1 MRLTVLKQAAIA
13 FAMPLMLAL
22 AGGSALAQSG
32 PPPATPAAPPPVAAF
47 ARLPAVQQAEI
58 SPDGL
63 RIAILG
69 GSFDQRQIV
78 ISPVDGQQFVTIPL
92 GAVDV
97 NAIRWAG
104 DGFLV
109 ATVRVYDSRTNFGD
123 GRVYSYNLQRDLV
136 FDMAGNIKGML
147 LDGVSWAGFAINR
160 PILGDVAGDKPAV
173 VMQGLD
179 LGATAGDNFSRFEKK
194 DALVAALYRVDVATG
209 KGRMTERG
217 NPATNFFAVDRA
229 GEARVRQDS
238 DKGMTSLFARRK
250 GTQGWTLIDRSESM
264 APSVRFMGYS
274 DSEDAIYLATG
285 SETGIRILRRN
296 LADGSQSDIGPVRPA
311 AAPGLLWDRHTDTPT
326 SIVGG
331 LDRPEYQW
339 LDARLGAVHARMSR
353 ALKGRDVH
361 LLNWSRDRARFIVR
375 GDSPSQPPLW
385 LLYDATTNQLSPIG
399 EEYPELTGW
408 TPGVTTW
415 HSFKASDGFEM
426 GAYLTL
432 PAGAGPG
439 SPAPLI
445 VMPHGGPVS
454 RDDFQFDW
462 WEQFL
467 VSRGYAVLKPQFRGS
482 GGFGLDYVE
491 AGYGEWG
498 GKMQSDLIDAIAAVA
513 DKGVDPAR
521 ACIVGASFGGYSAL
535 HGATVRSDRYRCAIS
550 VNGVSDLR
558 TMIGHSKIYFGGESE
573 TVRYFR
579 DVIGDTRVEQAAVD
593 AASPYRRA
601 GAKTA
606 PILLIHAVND
616 TTVPLQQSQL
626 MESALKTAGSP
637 YQFLLLDGD
646 DHYLSSAK
654 SRQQMLEASEAFLA
668 RYLPVKK

>member
-1 MRLTVLKQAAIA
+1 MDVKRAV
-13 FAMPLMLAL
+13 LAL
-22 AGGSALAQSG
+22 VLAMVGGAAVSQT
-32 PPPATPAAPPPVAAF
+32 PPPAAPAPPPVAAF

-58 SPDGL
+58 SPDGQ

-78 ISPVDGQQFVTIPL
+78 ISPVDGQQFVTVPL

-97 NAIRWAG
+97 KSIRWGG
-104 DGFLV
+104 DGFLI
-109 ATVRVYDSRTNFGD
+109 ATVRIYDSRTNFGD

-173 VMQGLD
+173 VMLGLD
-179 LGATAGDNFSRFEKK
+179 MGSAAGDDFSRLKRKE
-194 DALVAALYRVDVATG
+194 DGLVAALYRVDVATG
-209 KGRMTERG
+209 KGRMIERG
-217 NPATNFFAVDRA
+217 NPNTGFYAVDRA
-229 GEARVRQDS
+229 GEARVREDS

-250 GTQGWTLIDRSESM
+250 GSQAWTLIDRSDSM
-264 APSVRFMGYS
+264 APTVRFMGYS
-274 DSEDAIYLATG
+274 DAEDAIYLATG
-285 SETGIRILRRN
+285 SETGVRIVRRSLVDN
-296 LADGSQSDIGPVRPA
+296 SQTDVGPVRPA
-311 AAPGLLWDRHTDTPT
+311 PAPFLFWDEHLDTPT
-326 SIVGG
+326 TIVGG
-331 LDRPEYQW
+331 LERPEYQW
-339 LDARLGAVHARMSR
+339 LDAKLGAIHARMSR

-375 GDSPSQPPLW
+375 GDSPSQPPVW

-399 EEYPELTGW
+399 EGYPELTGW

-432 PAGAGPG
+432 PPGAGPG

-445 VMPHGGPVS
+445 VMPHGGPIA
-454 RDDFQFDW
+454 RDSFEFDW

-482 GGFGLDYVE
+482 GGFGLDYVQ

-498 GKMQSDLIDAIAAVA
+498 GRMQSDLVDAVTAMA

-521 ACIVGASFGGYSAL
+521 VCIVGASFGGYSAL

-558 TMIGHSKIYFGGESE
+558 TMIGHARIYSGGDPE
-573 TVRYFR
+573 TVRYYR
-579 DVIGDTRVEQAAVD
+579 DVIGDTRVDQAAVD

-601 GAKTA
+601 GARTA
-606 PILLIHAVND
+606 PILLIHSVND

-637 YQFLLLDGD
+637 YKFLLLDGD
-646 DHYLSSAK
+646 DHHLSSAK

-668 RYLPVKK
+668 QYLPVKK